1 MAGKNIYVPEKG
13 FMNVND
19 ILKNIERP
27 YLLDEDGYVARNYM
41 EEVMDT
47 LEDSLDCPRCQMF
60 CYHEIMKNLEVA
72 GQVEQNMR
80 SLATK
85 RNVNQKIF
93 LRELG
98 EYEWLNKNVND
109 MIDYAVLLEKGAM
122 SCDRV

>member
-1 MAGKNIYVPEKG
+1 MAGKNIYVPSKG

-27 YLLDEDGYVARNYM
+27 YLLDANGYVARNYI

-98 EYEWLNKNVND
+98 DYEWLNKNVND
-109 MIDYAVLLEKGAM
+109 MIDYAVLLEKGEM